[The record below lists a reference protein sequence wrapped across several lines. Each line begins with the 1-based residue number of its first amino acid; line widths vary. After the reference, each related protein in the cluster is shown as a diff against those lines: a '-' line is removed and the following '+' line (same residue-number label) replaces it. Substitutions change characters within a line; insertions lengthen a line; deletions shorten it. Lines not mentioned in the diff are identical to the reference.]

1 MSFGRMILGDNQFLG
16 INHAS
21 PSKAAELGLRFA
33 KPGPV
38 IEVLGW
44 AYEAGIRDF
53 MFTTHERHKP
63 VLEEI
68 VRSRL
73 FPGMRYS
80 PCLPYAHKYADTLT
94 EGGIKAVFTEHL
106 GECSTRRLLAGLRR
120 VATGDVSSVVQLLVD
135 VETMMM
141 RGLPVHGVFLQNVLF
156 DFIVGLRG
164 RRLLE
169 RFHSYVSESLKAT
182 PGYITMNHPLA
193 QQVLCNEVGLDRPWI
208 CANFNVAGFR
218 MHPSPREVELSCANG
233 RSRNIAMSVLA
244 SGLLGAEESMSYV
257 RASSGVDSILFGSSS
272 KANIESNL
280 TLIRGKS
287 SPIHMC
293 SAFVGCHL
301 LTAASMT
308 ADILTELC

>member
-1 MSFGRMILGDNQFLG
+1 MSFGRVILGDNQFLG

-21 PSKAAELGLRFA
+21 PSKAAELALRFA
-33 KPGPV
+33 RPGSV

-73 FPGMRYS
+73 FPDMRYS

-106 GECSTRRLLAGLRR
+106 GGCSKRQLLAGLRR
-120 VATGDVSSVVQLLVD
+120 LATGDVSSVVQLLVD
-135 VETMMM
+135 VELMMM
-141 RGLPVHGVFLQNVLF
+141 RGLPVRGVFLQNVLF

-164 RRLLE
+164 QRLLE
-169 RFHSYVSESLKAT
+169 RFHSYVSDRLKAT

-193 QQVLCNEVGLDRPWI
+193 QQVLCDEVGLDRPWI

-218 MHPSPREVELSCANG
+218 MHPSPHEVELSCANG

-244 SGLLGAEESMSYV
+244 SGLLGAEQSMSYV
-257 RASSGVDSILFGSSS
+257 RASPGVDSILFGSSS
-272 KANIESNL
+272 KANIESNIA
-280 TLIRGKS
+280 LIHAQSR
-287 SPIHMC
+287 PARMY
-293 SAFVGCHL
+293 
-301 LTAASMT
+301 AAQ
-308 ADILTELC
+308 IG

>member
-21 PSKAAELGLRFA
+21 PSKAAELGRRFA
-33 KPGPV
+33 RPEAI

-63 VLEEI
+63 VLDEI

-94 EGGIKAVFTEHL
+94 QGGIRAVFTEHL
-106 GECSTRRLLAGLRR
+106 GGCSARKLLAGLRR
-120 VATGDVSSVVQLLVD
+120 LAAGDMSSVVQLLVD

-164 RRLLE
+164 QRLLE
-169 RFHSYVSESLKAT
+169 RFHGYVSDKLQAT

-193 QQVLCNEVGLDRPWI
+193 QQVLCDEVGLGKPWI

-218 MHPSPREVELSCANG
+218 MHPSPHEVAQSCANG

-244 SGLLGAEESMSYV
+244 SGLLGAEESMGYV
-257 RASSGVDSILFGSSS
+257 RSAPGVDSILFGSSS

-280 TLIRGKS
+280 ALVNEGARREPEALAT
-287 SPIHMC
+287 
-293 SAFVGCHL
+293 GCL
-301 LTAASMT
+301 GQAAP
-308 ADILTELC
+308 ARA